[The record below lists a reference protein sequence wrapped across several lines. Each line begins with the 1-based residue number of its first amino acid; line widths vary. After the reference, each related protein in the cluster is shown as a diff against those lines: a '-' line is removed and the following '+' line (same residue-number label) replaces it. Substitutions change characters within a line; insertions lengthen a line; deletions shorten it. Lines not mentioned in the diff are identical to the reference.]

1 MWVDEIEFNRFTC
14 KDMYGETKDL
24 DTNEISLYIVM
35 TRKCNTNCRF
45 CEYHKGTSEV
55 DIEILK
61 KRIQELMQVCDITTL
76 HFTGGEPSIELEKV
90 NEICRYVKEVNP
102 LITTSMNTN
111 GSRLKELEGIEE
123 LDNIA
128 LSRHHYDDGKNEEIF
143 RNKVCST
150 KDIERFKE
158 KNKIHISC
166 NLIKSYIDSKE
177 EIEKYLD
184 YVGKLGINDV
194 GFVSLM
200 GINEY
205 SKERYVDFNKIGIE
219 LIKDLKKIRHY
230 CNGDSCRCS
239 NYFYTTKDLQ
249 LISIYHRH
257 AIKSDKKADML
268 VYENNHIKQGF
279 QGNIII

>member
-1 MWVDEIEFNRFTC
+1 
-14 KDMYGETKDL
+14 MYGNSQEL
-24 DTNEISLYIVM
+24 DTNEISLYVVM

-45 CEYHKGTSEV
+45 CEYHKGTSE
-55 DIEILK
+55 IEVETLK
-61 KRIQELMQVCDITTL
+61 KRIEELLTVCDITTI

-90 NEICRYVKEVNP
+90 KEICKYVKWINP

-128 LSRHHYDDGKNEEIF
+128 LSRHHYEDGKNEEIF

-150 KDIERFKE
+150 KDIECFKE
-158 KNKIHISC
+158 KKKIHISC

-177 EIEKYLD
+177 EIKKYLD

-205 SKERYVDFNKIGIE
+205 SKERYVDFDSIGIYGIE
-219 LIKDLKKIRHY
+219 GLKKIRTY
-230 CNGDSCRCS
+230 CREDSCRCS

-257 AIKSDKKADML
+257 AIKSNKKADML

-279 QGNIII
+279 NGNILI